1 MIILFL
7 KSLCPACPGEV
18 ARCVCARECV
28 WGGGRRVGER
38 ERENEN
44 MNVMFG
50 EVKQGRLGEAKS

>member
-1 MIILFL
+1 M
-7 KSLCPACPGEV
+7 
-18 ARCVCARECV
+18 RRR
-28 WGGGRRVGER
+28 GGREGER